1 MGQTLLLTMLF
12 LPLAAAVVIFLLGS
26 ANARLI
32 KQIALLASFVTFLL
46 AATICIQYRPAGSSG
61 RDAATVNAP
70 FQPDPQFSIDQSWL
84 TFQTDG
90 PTDKPVEIRFHI
102 GLDGLS
108 LWLVGLTAL
117 LMIPSVLISWDS
129 ITDAPAGFYGLLLIL
144 ETGMLGVFCA
154 YDLILFYIFFEFTL
168 LPLFFIIG
176 IWGGPQKRYA
186 ARKFFIY
193 TLAGSLLS
201 LVALIG
207 LIFARAG
214 LDHNTISFSI
224 LDLVRNTMEN
234 GSIDYGLQKWLFLGL
249 FIGFAIKVP
258 LFPFH
263 TWLPLAH
270 TEAPTAGSV
279 LLAGVLLKLGTYGFL
294 RLCLPLLPEAWLQ
307 LGVPLICWLSVIGI
321 IYGAL
326 CALAQD
332 DIKKLVAYSS
342 VSHLGFCM
350 LGMFALNAE
359 GLTGSV
365 LQMVNHG
372 LSTGMLFLIVG
383 MVYDRYH
390 TRSLKEMSGLGAQL
404 KLITAFMVFACLS
417 SAGLPGL
424 NGFVGEF
431 LCLAGIY
438 EVHPL
443 YAILGTTGVILGAWY
458 LLTMLQKAFFGP
470 LKEPGHD
477 AHTPAALEPSAPLAE
492 GTPLHHDSAHPEIS
506 GHRHH
511 GHHEDAVPA
520 SSTPDLTPREAFI
533 LVPLAVFCLWIGFY
547 PKPFI
552 DRMTPEV
559 TALAAR
565 FDQIRPA
572 KPALPAQPAERHVGH

>member
-1 MGQTLLLTMLF
+1 MGQSILLTMLF
-12 LPLAAAVVIFLLGS
+12 LPVAAAVVIFLIGS
-26 ANARLI
+26 HAVRLV
-32 KQIALLASFVTFLL
+32 KQIALAATLITFVL
-46 AATICIQYRPAGSSG
+46 AATICIQYQPAGSDE
-61 RDAATVNAP
+61 RAAATAQAP
-70 FQPDPQFSIDQSWL
+70 FQPDPNFTIDRSWL
-84 TFQTDG
+84 TFQHGDN
-90 PTDKPVEIRFHI
+90 PVEIRFHV
-102 GLDGLS
+102 GVDGLS
-108 LWLVGLTAL
+108 LWLIGLTAL
-117 LMIPSVLISWDS
+117 LMIPSVLISWEA

-144 ETGMLGVFCA
+144 ESGLLGVFCA
-154 YDLILFYIFFEFTL
+154 YDLILFYVFFEFTL

-193 TLAGSLLS
+193 TLSGSLLS
-201 LVALIG
+201 LVALVS
-207 LIFARAG
+207 LVFARAY
-214 LDHNTISFSI
+214 LDNGAISFSI
-224 LDLVRNTMEN
+224 LDLVKNTFVN
-234 GSIDYGLQKWLFLGL
+234 GSIDYGLQKWIFLGL

-279 LLAGVLLKLGTYGFL
+279 ILAGVLLKLGTYGFL
-294 RLCLPLLPEAWLQ
+294 RLCLPLLPEVSMQFGLPLIAWLS
-307 LGVPLICWLSVIGI
+307 IIGI

-350 LGMFALNAE
+350 IGLFALNPE
-359 GLTGSV
+359 GITGSV

-431 LCLAGIY
+431 LCLAGIW
-438 EVHPL
+438 EVKPL
-443 YAILGTTGVILGAWY
+443 YAVLAATGVILGAWY

-470 LKEPGHD
+470 LKEPI
-477 AHTPAALEPSAPLAE
+477 
-492 GTPLHHDSAHPEIS
+492 HDSHVTPEAIGSQSHGSTVEATDASAAAHS
-506 GHRHH
+506 TDTHGHHH
-511 GHHEDAVPA
+511 GHGDEPIHT
-520 SSTPDLTPREAFI
+520 SSTPDLNLREAAI
-533 LVPLAVFCLWIGFY
+533 LIPIVIFCVWIGVY
-547 PKPFI
+547 PKTFI
-552 DRMTPEV
+552 DPMKPEV
-559 TALAAR
+559 TALAER
-565 FDQIRPA
+565 FGTVHPPKVIEPA
-572 KPALPAQPAERHVGH
+572 PPANDHGH

>member
-1 MGQTLLLTMLF
+1 MDKALGQALLLGMIF
-12 LPLAAAVVIFLLGS
+12 LPLLTAAVIFFLGS
-26 ANARLI
+26 SNPNLVKRLSLGATLI
-32 KQIALLASFVTFLL
+32 TFLL
-46 AATICIQYRPAGSSG
+46 AVIICVKYRPANMGDTMTQPG
-61 RDAATVNAP
+61 RGFATAADP
-70 FQPDPQFSIDQSWL
+70 FRPDEQFTINESWL
-84 TFQTDG
+84 TFHPG
-90 PTDKPVEIRFHI
+90 GSESGPVEIRFHL
-102 GLDGLS
+102 GVDGLS
-108 LWLVGLTAL
+108 LWLMALTAL
-117 LMIPSVLISWDS
+117 LMIPSVLISWNT
-129 ITDAPAGFYGLLLIL
+129 ITDRPAGFYALLLTL
-144 ETGMLGVFCA
+144 ETGMLGVFTSF
-154 YDLILFYIFFEFTL
+154 DIILFYVFFEFTL

-193 TLAGSLLS
+193 TLAGSLLG
-201 LVALIG
+201 LVALVGVI
-207 LIFARAG
+207 LSRST
-214 LDHNTISFSI
+214 LDGGHITFNII
-224 LDLVRNTMEN
+224 DLVRNTALN
-234 GSIDYGLQKWLFLGL
+234 GSIPFGLQTWLFLGL
-249 FIGFAIKVP
+249 FAGFAIKVP

-270 TEAPTAGSV
+270 AEAPTAGSV

-294 RLCLPLLPEAWLQ
+294 RLCLPLLPEATVMI
-307 LGVPLICWLSVIGI
+307 GIPLVCSLAIIGI

-359 GLTGSV
+359 GITGSV

-390 TRSLKEMSGLGAQL
+390 SRSLKDMGGLASKL
-404 KLITAFMVFACLS
+404 KLIGFFMVFACMS

-431 LCLAGIY
+431 LCLAGIWKVNPTY
-438 EVHPL
+438 T
-443 YAILGTTGVILGAWY
+443 ILAALGVLLGAWY

-470 LKEPGHD
+470 LKEPGKEAEPEDDHGHAHD
-477 AHTPAALEPSAPLAE
+477 TGHGHAESHTAHDDHGHGVIKDMDFREWMILAPLA
-492 GTPLHHDSAHPEIS
+492 
-506 GHRHH
+506 
-511 GHHEDAVPA
+511 
-520 SSTPDLTPREAFI
+520 F
-533 LVPLAVFCLWIGFY
+533 FCLWIGVY

-552 DRMTPEV
+552 DVMKPEA
-559 TALAAR
+559 TALGAR
-565 FDQIRPA
+565 FVEPLKAAPA
-572 KPALPAQPAERHVGH
+572 SHSIFAPTPGGQR